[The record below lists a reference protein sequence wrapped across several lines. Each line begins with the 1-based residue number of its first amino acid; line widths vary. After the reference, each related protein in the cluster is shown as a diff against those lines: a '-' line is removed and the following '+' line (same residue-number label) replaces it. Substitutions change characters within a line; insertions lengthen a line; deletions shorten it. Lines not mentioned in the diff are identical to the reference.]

1 MKRKHLFASVAIAA
15 VLVGCSQ
22 EEIVVN
28 DNLQSLGDRPMV
40 EAPVFKMGNVES
52 RMTTV
57 GSYAGVQWEA
67 GDGFGYA
74 VIDTYDPAGTT
85 FATKFTIVD
94 YINSNVMY
102 STEDGVNFYSHAES
116 SVPEGNYLIYA
127 PFNKDNISR
136 GPLAVSLPLV
146 QNVVP
151 FTNNNPSNTA
161 IADFYK
167 DVKSPVFV
175 GYDYIYGE
183 PKVEVQPELRHLYS
197 LPMVT
202 LKLGEVQLL
211 DEKGKLK
218 ENEDGEAI
226 YESAI
231 TINAIEFVNENEA
244 IITEG
249 NIKNSKIE
257 ALLKLDLD
265 EDGNPI
271 YNEKKGRYELVWDAT
286 EYEKNATADLLMPKG
301 DKVKY
306 KAVRVNFEGGQ
317 VVTTAKNAQF
327 FMVLPGAEYSKADLK
342 IKVYATID
350 GEPYVLTA
358 ESTLTE
364 SVAKVI
370 EPAKAAT
377 LLPGLPYSADEYNA
391 DGTMKTTKGTSMT
404 YTIEGGFSPASVVID
419 NYTMIADY
427 DEMINFVENIAYRN
441 TELIETTATDAINA
455 IKAGTPLDPK
465 KYFVVTAEEEAPIV
479 LDDNFVAKFKNA
491 CVVSGKTGAKIT
503 FLGET
508 KGVEDDDKVVL
519 GDITW
524 TSTEAGYF
532 TFATDRVS
540 VIGETVL
547 KAKPAN
553 TVNVLATG
561 VVELHSS
568 LTEAITVN
576 NDNNGEI
583 KLNSTAAH
591 KIINNYGT
599 LTVNANAKGTIFNG
613 ANAQPEDN
621 DEFFGVMT
629 IADGKVVTADIRNR
643 VFGTAEI
650 GNAVATVKNNG
661 HIKMTSRL
669 ADIEVSLKGTV
680 DNTVGAKVSCSDPRQ
695 TIYAEV
701 ENLTNVT
708 LFGKNAQYDD
718 LTGLNKLIV
727 KGTWNVTIPEAVLN
741 GVNKPVIKTIDFVS
755 GSSIIVEAAKLDLT
769 DVETIN
775 VKANMMWRGRA
786 IDRSEVVVENG
797 AIVEAA
803 NCTLTLK
810 DIKVDGYNKVAAA
823 TTTTGITTLIP
834 ASGSDNV
841 TISLGGNVSGD
852 GIKVP
857 AGYTGDLVLDLNGKT
872 LDITGAGVGSVGT
885 LTNAFQFNKGATV
898 IIRNGTIKAT
908 NNSNVKILIQN
919 YANLTLDNVTLV
931 GNANTNYVLSNN
943 CGEVNIIGNTSI
955 TAAAGKKAFDV
966 CVTGY
971 YTEGTQV
978 IVNTT
983 GTITGDVEYGVWGTI
998 PSPINSTLNVKNAK
1012 INGNL
1017 IVAADLT
1024 SAAAT
1029 NVEVAKD
1036 LTITGTGWSTYVK

>member
-1 MKRKHLFASVAIAA
+1 MKTKHLFASVAMAA

-218 ENEDGEAI
+218 VNEDGDPI

-249 NIKNSKIE
+249 NIKNSQIE

-286 EYEKNATADLLMPKG
+286 EYEKNATSDLLMPKG
-301 DKVKY
+301 AKVKY

-327 FMVLPGAEYSKADLK
+327 FMVLPGKEYSKADLK

-404 YTIEGGFSPASVVID
+404 YTIAGGFSPASVVID

-427 DEMINFVENIAYRN
+427 DDMINFVENIAYRN
-441 TELIETTATDAINA
+441 TELIETTATAAINA

-503 FLGET
+503 FLGEN
-508 KGVEDDDKVVL
+508 KAVEDDDKVVL

-547 KAKPAN
+547 KAAPAQA
-553 TVNVLATG
+553 VNVLATG
-561 VVELHSS
+561 IVDLHSN
-568 LTEAITVN
+568 LTTAIKVYN
-576 NDNNGEI
+576 ENNGEI
-583 KLNSTAAH
+583 KLNSTAEH
-591 KIINNYGT
+591 QIVNNYGT
-599 LTVNANAKGTIFNG
+599 LTVNANAKGKIYNG
-613 ANAQPEDN
+613 ADSQPEDN
-621 DEFFGVMT
+621 EDYFGIMT
-629 IADGKVVTADIRNR
+629 IADGKNVAAEIRNR
-643 VFGTAEI
+643 TYGKAEI
-650 GNAVATVKNNG
+650 GNAIATIMNNG
-661 HIKMTSRL
+661 HIKMTDRL
-669 ADIEVSLKGTV
+669 ADVQVSLKGTV
-680 DNTVGAKVSCSDPRQ
+680 DNTIGAKVYNAGSN

-701 ENLTNVT
+701 ENLRNDN
-708 LFGKNAQYDD
+708 LFGQNQQYDD
-718 LTGLNKLIV
+718 LTGLNKLVV
-727 KGTWNVTIPEAVLN
+727 KGTWTVSASSTLN
-741 GVNKPVIKTIDFVS
+741 GTKKPEIRTIDFVS
-755 GSSIIVEAAKLDLT
+755 GSSIVVEAATLDLT

-775 VKANMMWRGRA
+775 IKANTMWRGRKA
-786 IDRSEVVVENG
+786 DRSFVTVENG

-810 DIKVDGYNKVAAA
+810 DIAVAGYNKVAAA
-823 TTTTGITTLIP
+823 TTTTGITSLIP
-834 ASGSDNV
+834 ATGSDNV

-852 GIKVP
+852 GIAVP

-872 LDITGAGVGSVGT
+872 LDITGNAVGSVGT
-885 LTNAFQFNKGATV
+885 ETLGFQFNEGATV

-908 NNSNVKILIQN
+908 NNSKVKMLIQN
-919 YANLTLDNVTLV
+919 YANLTLDNVTLE
-931 GNANTNYVLSNN
+931 GNANTEYVLSNN

-1017 IVAADLT
+1017 IVPAALT